1 MVNGSTNT
9 ALRQV
14 ARVFQDG
21 TLIGLSDRQMLER
34 FVADRDEAA
43 FEVLV
48 ARHGPMVLNVCKQ
61 LLRDPHDVE
70 DAFQAV
76 FLVLVRKAGM
86 IRVEGS
92 LGPWLYTVTH
102 RIAVRARANR
112 RRIAMREVAETAER
126 AGSPPE
132 DTLDRDETARAIQE
146 ELANLPDRLSAPLV
160 LCYLQGMT
168 HELAASQLGCPLG
181 TVRSR
186 LSRGRARLLARMTRR
201 GLTLSAA
208 ALVSALETNVRA
220 AAVPPILRAMLIR
233 LATEWASGTA
243 ATVGA
248 PGASASVAAL
258 LEGVLN
264 VMRIKKLAIAATVLL
279 GAGALGLVIANR
291 AVAVGGAQL
300 QESAQSSS
308 DPFGRSMEPSGTPIG
323 ARPEKRDSNLITRT
337 YYVGDI
343 PGVTLSERPN
353 SPALK
358 KTNPPGSGVRPKI
371 DMKPIMDL
379 ISSTVAPRT
388 WQFDDLD
395 TTRGVMGDASSTVA
409 PRTWQIDD
417 GSGQAD
423 RHGNRMVPFY
433 LSISLIVRCPQEA
446 HDQVGSLL
454 RGLRDVLTAR
464 DAITARPDPSEVPK
478 AYVNPAIKPSRP
490 AETSPPAAP
499 HREIQSAPLSLDN
512 QPSLDQPG
520 PTQRVQKLLDELQK
534 EIKKLQPTNTVDT
547 RSAPV
552 Q

>member
-1 MVNGSTNT
+1 
-9 ALRQV
+9 
-14 ARVFQDG
+14 
-21 TLIGLSDRQMLER
+21 
-34 FVADRDEAA
+34 
-43 FEVLV
+43 
-48 ARHGPMVLNVCKQ
+48 
-61 LLRDPHDVE
+61 
-70 DAFQAV
+70 
-76 FLVLVRKAGM
+76 
-86 IRVEGS
+86 
-92 LGPWLYTVTH
+92 
-102 RIAVRARANR
+102 
-112 RRIAMREVAETAER
+112 
-126 AGSPPE
+126 
-132 DTLDRDETARAIQE
+132 
-146 ELANLPDRLSAPLV
+146 LV

-208 ALVSALETNVRA
+208 ALVSALESNVRA

-233 LATEWASGTA
+233 MATEWASETA

-264 VMRIKKLAIAATVLL
+264 VMRIKKIAIAATVLL

-300 QESAQSSS
+300 QESAQPSS
-308 DPFGRSMEPSGTPIG
+308 DPSGRTIGPEGRPIA

-343 PGVTLSERPN
+343 LGVTLSERPN
-353 SPALK
+353 SPAMK
-358 KTNPPGSGVRPKI
+358 KTNPPASDVRPKV

-388 WQFDDLD
+388 WQMD
-395 TTRGVMGDASSTVA
+395 DAS
-409 PRTWQIDD
+409 
-417 GSGQAD
+417 GHAD

-433 LSISLIVRCPQEA
+433 PSIGLIVRCPQEA
-446 HDQVGSLL
+446 HDQVAKLL
-454 RGLRDVLTAR
+454 RGLRGVLEAR
-464 DAITARPDPSEVPK
+464 DARTARPDPSEVPG
-478 AYVNPAIKPSRP
+478 ADANPPIKPSRP

-520 PTQRVQKLLDELQK
+520 PRQRVQQLLDELQK